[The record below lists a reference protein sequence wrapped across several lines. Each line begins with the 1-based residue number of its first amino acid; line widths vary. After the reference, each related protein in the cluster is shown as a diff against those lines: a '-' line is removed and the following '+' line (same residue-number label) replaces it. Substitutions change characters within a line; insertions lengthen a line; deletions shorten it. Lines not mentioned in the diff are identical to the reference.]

1 MNTSSPG
8 TSAGLDCHRH
18 HLPLAG
24 ITAGQNKSPNSEE
37 GGGAASPTWLCGY
50 FSVQNLPE
58 LLLIHPGHGFRCSCS
73 SQGLKQIGERQNPA
87 VRAHSAQKCSTDQL
101 SFTWKIAVPMEGD
114 FNLVES
120 SKKKPQFVLPT
131 QGSEMGFSQGTKGE
145 SLFFFPPLLV
155 LYTSSLLTL
164 LARAKASALQWVY
177 YKLLL

>member
-120 SKKKPQFVLPT
+120 SKEKPQLVLPT
-131 QGSEMGFSQGTKGE
+131 QGSEMDFPQGTKGE
-145 SLFFFPPLLV
+145 SLFFFPLFWF
-155 LYTSSLLTL
+155 YTHP
-164 LARAKASALQWVY
+164 VY
-177 YKLLL
+177 